1 MKQNLFAM
9 KKLFAFLLF
18 IVLTTK
24 ITAENVEQIIV
35 FTQPS
40 DKVFIEKTYPQ
51 LRAYCLERSITIL
64 ERQITEGV
72 PADITTTPAVIFQNP
87 KGRSIYSGRYV
98 SFSTVV
104 NFIRN
109 CRFFPAEISGDDC
122 KTDVLYLKNGRST
135 LISPLKITDVSGNL
149 EKSFDQTAFKAAAR
163 AAILRG
169 CLAEQNAAKKFQLT
183 TQPICKTKTDRAFYM
198 DFHPYHN
205 TDGTYFLTVE
215 LFSQY
220 SCIEPIFTNKGNA
233 FLGTDIMPLFEK
245 AVKTLETEVFKALNS
260 SAIGDAVNFISE
272 KTEVKTWNAL
282 NLSLPKASEKVVIP
296 TVNTNIEMPKNWNY
310 AGALDKETPVL
321 QFRFVPPL
329 NRYVGEVKKMKGALK
344 MSDNQTI
351 TSGYFEATMNSLTMG
366 DEDFDHKVL
375 TKYIKAQDYP
385 DARFSFKNIV
395 LPKKLKIG
403 EVLEMPIKGQFTFM
417 KKGKELTVNAKFT
430 PVLDDNGKPQMDI
443 SVQFGLNITDGYGIQ
458 GPDGPEDARKNMA
471 FFMNFKLANAA
482 L

>member
-1 MKQNLFAM
+1 M
-9 KKLFAFLLF
+9 KKLFTLLLF

-24 ITAENVEQIIV
+24 ITAETDEQIIV
-35 FTQPS
+35 FTQAS

-51 LRAYCLERSITIL
+51 LRAYCFERKITIL
-64 ERQITEGV
+64 ERQITEGL

-87 KGRSIYSGRYV
+87 KGRSIYSGRYA

-135 LISPLKITDVSGNL
+135 IIAPLKITDVAGNL
-149 EKSFDQTAFKAAAR
+149 DKNFDQNTFKTAAT

-169 CLAEQNAAKKFQLT
+169 CLTEQNAAKKFQLT
-183 TQPICKTKTDRAFYM
+183 TQPVCKTKTDRAFYM
-198 DFHPYHN
+198 DFHPYRN
-205 TDGTYFLTVE
+205 ADGTCFLTVE

-220 SCIEPIFTNKGNA
+220 SCIDPIFTNKGEA
-233 FLGTDIMPLFEK
+233 FSGTDIMPLFEK
-245 AVKTLETEVFKALNS
+245 AVKTLQNEIFKSINES
-260 SAIGDAVNFISE
+260 KIGDAVSFVSE
-272 KTEVKTWNAL
+272 KTDIKTWDAL
-282 NLSLPKASEKVVIP
+282 NLSLPKAQEKTAIQ
-296 TVNTNIEMPKNWNY
+296 TVNTNVEMPKNWQY

-329 NRYVGEVKKMKGALK
+329 NRYVGEVKKMQGALK

-351 TSGYFEATMNSLTMG
+351 TNGYFEATMNSLTMG
-366 DEDFDHKVL
+366 DEDFDKKVL
-375 TKYIKAQDYP
+375 SKYIKVQNYP
-385 DARFSFKNIV
+385 DAKFSFKNVV

-403 EVLEMPIKGQFTFM
+403 ESLELPIKGQFTFM
-417 KKGKELTVNAKFT
+417 KKEKELTVNAKFT

-458 GPDGPEDARKNMA
+458 GPDGPEEARKNMA